1 MAYNQ
6 RCILMKMIS
15 RLTNFFSRRYDVI
28 KDDAFKKKSSKENQ
42 LDDTPQT
49 ILDLRKAG
57 SRNRSSDMEKII
69 KEMELGSNSAN
80 LEQLS
85 NKDTTNNDE
94 DDLIALIDS
103 QI

>member
-1 MAYNQ
+1 MIFKSN
-6 RCILMKMIS
+6 CILMKMIS
-15 RLTNFFSRRYDVI
+15 KLTNFFSRRYDVI
-28 KDDAFKKKSSKENQ
+28 KDDASKIKSSKENQ